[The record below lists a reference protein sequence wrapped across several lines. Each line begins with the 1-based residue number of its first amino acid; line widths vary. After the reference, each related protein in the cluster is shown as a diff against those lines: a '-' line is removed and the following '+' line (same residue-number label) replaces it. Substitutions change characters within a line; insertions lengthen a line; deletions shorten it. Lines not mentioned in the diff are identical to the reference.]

1 MDIETLFT
9 RYKFPEAAR
18 SVIEETGIRELFPP
32 QAAAVKSGVLN
43 GNNLLMSVPT
53 AAGKTLIAEL
63 VMVKALLTRGGRCL
77 YIVPLKAL
85 ASEKYD
91 DFRKKYAP
99 LGIRVGMATG
109 DYGESDKNL
118 NRCQI
123 LIATSEKIDSLLRS
137 RARWIINDLRAV
149 VLDEI
154 HFINDGERGPT
165 LEILTARIRQLNSET
180 QIIALSAT
188 VRNAQEIAS
197 WLDAELVLSD
207 WRPIPLREGV
217 YFNSKIQFIDTP
229 SRKITEDPS
238 DDLGKLALDTLRG
251 KGQVL
256 VFVNSRRSAQ
266 AASRQL
272 GPTVAKTLSPDEK
285 TALRKLSKEVVGS
298 AGSATKIC
306 RKLGEAV
313 LHGSAFHH
321 AGLKPRQRKLI
332 EQHFKKNLIKVICST
347 PTLAAGVNLPAR
359 RAVIRDCKRFES
371 GLGMSYIPTS
381 EYKQCAGRAGRPQ
394 YDEYGEAVLMAK
406 SLGESKVMMD
416 KYILASPEPVISK
429 LGQEGALRIH
439 ILSSIAGGYVHDVND
454 TFDFLS
460 HTFLAHQRQGENL
473 IGLIGQ
479 VFEFLETEGFIQ
491 KNGFRFFATAF
502 GQATSRLYIDPMSA
516 IIVRNGLEK
525 IHSKNKPF
533 SPAGILHL
541 TCCCPDSPL
550 LHIGKRDIENV
561 EAFSSEHQDEIIMT
575 LEDIPHL
582 DDVSTHLGMMKT
594 TLMLMRWI
602 EEDKEE
608 VLCDE
613 FNIGPGDVYRIT
625 ESARWLIYAACVFAE
640 LFEFRRLPFQL
651 DMIKSRIQYGIRE
664 ELIPLARLKG
674 VGRVRARNLFTKGYR
689 SAADLKS
696 LDLETLAAVPQI
708 GKTLAKEL
716 LAQVSGHKGHA
727 DLAAVEQFAK
737 RFR

>member
-1 MDIETLFT
+1 
-9 RYKFPEAAR
+9 
-18 SVIEETGIRELFPP
+18 
-32 QAAAVKSGVLN
+32 VLN

-53 AAGKTLIAEL
+53 AAGKTFIAEL
-63 VMVKALLTRGGRCL
+63 IMVKSLLLHGGRCL
-77 YIVPLKAL
+77 YVVPLKAL

-91 DFRKKYAP
+91 DFKKKYSP

-123 LIATSEKIDSLLRS
+123 LIATSEKVDSLLRS
-137 RARWIINDLRAV
+137 RAKWIINNLRTV

-154 HFINDGERGPT
+154 HFINDGQRGPT
-165 LEILTARIRQLNSET
+165 LEILTARIRQLNKET

-188 VRNAQEIAS
+188 VRNAEEIAS
-197 WLDAELVLSD
+197 WLDAELVHSD

-217 YFNSKIQFIDTP
+217 YFNSKIQFINAP
-229 SRKITEDPS
+229 SRKITEDPH
-238 DDLGKLALDTLRG
+238 DDLGKLTLDTLRG
-251 KGQVL
+251 QGQVL

-272 GPTVAKTLSPDEK
+272 CPTVAKTLLPEEK
-285 TALRKLSKEVVGS
+285 TALRKLSKEAVGS
-298 AGSATKIC
+298 EGSATKIC
-306 RKLGEAV
+306 RKLGETL
-313 LHGSAFHH
+313 LHGAAFHH
-321 AGLKPRQRKLI
+321 AGLKPKQRKLV
-332 EQHFKKNLIKVICST
+332 EEYFKKNLIKVICST

-406 SLGESKVMMD
+406 SISESRVMMD
-416 KYILASPEPVISK
+416 KYVLASPDPVFSK

-473 IGLIGQ
+473 IDLIGQ
-479 VFEFLETEGFIQ
+479 VFEFLEGEGFIE
-491 KNGFRFFATAF
+491 KSGFRFFATAF
-502 GQATSRLYIDPMSA
+502 GQATSRLYIDPLSA

-525 IHSKNKPF
+525 IHQGKPF
-533 SPAGILHL
+533 SAAGILHL

-550 LHIGKRDIENV
+550 LHIGKRDVDTV
-561 EAFSSEHQDEIIMT
+561 EAFASQYQDEIIMT

-582 DDVSTHLGMMKT
+582 DDVSTHMSMMKT
-594 TLMLMRWI
+594 TFMLFRWI
-602 EEDKEE
+602 EEDRED
-608 VLCDE
+608 VLCDT

-625 ESARWLIYAACVFAE
+625 ESARWLIYAMTVFAA
-640 LFEFRRLPFQL
+640 LFEFKRMSFQL
-651 DMIKSRIQYGIRE
+651 DEVKSRIQYGIKE
-664 ELIPLARLKG
+664 ELIPLAKLKG
-674 VGRVRARNLFTKGYR
+674 VGRVRARNLLKKGYR
-689 SAADLKS
+689 SPTDLRH
-696 LDLETLAAVPQI
+696 LDQETLAAIPQI
-708 GKTLAKEL
+708 GKALAKEL
-716 LAQVSGHKGHA
+716 LAQVSGHKGSV
-727 DLAAVEQFAK
+727 DLAAVQKFGQ
-737 RFR
+737 RFK